1 MGTRGPQ
8 VTLALT
14 VAAVLLAG
22 TAAFAAL
29 ASGQSGPRAQ
39 ALPEITTFRAAEET
53 PATGWVPTMSVPP
66 TRTPSEPKVQPAPSP
81 NGSTSSGDQGASGS
95 SGSREPDKKPSGDS
109 KGKGS
114 KAKDGG
120 KGDGDRESR
129 PAEGNHDSGGEDG
142 GTEVVVPPVEEE
154 D

>member
-1 MGTRGPQ
+1 

-29 ASGQSGPRAQ
+29 AGGQSGPQAE

-53 PATGWVPTMSVPP
+53 PATGYVPTMSVSP
-66 TRTPSEPKVQPAPSP
+66 TRTPTKPKVQPAPRPGAPS
-81 NGSTSSGDQGASGS
+81 SSGDGGTS
-95 SGSREPDKKPSGDS
+95 SSSSSRESDRKPSGDS
-109 KGKGS
+109 REARRKA
-114 KAKDGG
+114 KAKD
-120 KGDGDRESR
+120 KGDGDSR
-129 PAEGNHDSGGEDG
+129 PAEGNHDSNGENDDH
-142 GTEVVVPPVEEE
+142 EVVVPPVEEE